1 MLVVEDGLG
10 TTQADQG
17 RFQQAFE
24 NLFRNA
30 VEHGGSCC
38 GSGDDAAADDA
49 PADETASAESPPTD
63 ATDELTV
70 RVGPTETGFYVADNG
85 PGIPADERDTVFEH
99 GHTTSDSGTGFGLSI
114 VESIIEAHG
123 WDIEA
128 TAPEADLGGAR
139 FEFDI
144 GGVRSEV
151 EPRFSLSDD

>member
-1 MLVVEDGLG
+1 
-10 TTQADQG
+10 
-17 RFQQAFE
+17 

-30 VEHGGSCC
+30 VEHGSTGNQTASGDAVEQGGSCC
-38 GSGDDAAADDA
+38 DSDDDA

-123 WDIEA
+123 WDIEV
-128 TAPEADLGGAR
+128 TPPEVDLGGAR